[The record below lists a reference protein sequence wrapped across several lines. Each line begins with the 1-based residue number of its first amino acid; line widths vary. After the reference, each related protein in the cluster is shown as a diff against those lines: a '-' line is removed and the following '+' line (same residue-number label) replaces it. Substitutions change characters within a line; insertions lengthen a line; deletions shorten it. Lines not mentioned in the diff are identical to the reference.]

1 MTGKRVD
8 KAKRKQKIKVVLHT
22 PTEMDAERQRQM
34 EEFWVDKMAALIE
47 KFNPNEY
54 ERNYLKE
61 QIKKEAF

>member
-1 MTGKRVD
+1 M
-8 KAKRKQKIKVVLHT
+8 AKRKQEIKVVLHT
-22 PTEMDAERQRQM
+22 LSEMDAERQGQV

-61 QIKKEAF
+61 QAKSK